1 MTCNVILHSHISQKV
16 PLRLEMPGLNLVR
29 LWMKKYEVVP
39 GSSHCWDATIHT
51 SNIFKVFL
59 LCSGRRSS
67 NKIMSWT
74 QHILGHPWA
83 SSGLVASL
91 FLECLSTGGEGW
103 KRHSGLY
110 WPGLRDLV
118 WHISFSQE
126 VAANCNC
133 YSSCKC
139 IVCIQTVVKQ
149 LLVYFCI
156 PLSCATQHTEPLVKS
171 LSCGSCTHC
180 HWISRCCALFFSFQT
195 HWTQTI

>member
-1 MTCNVILHSHISQKV
+1 MPFFHQGTQHGCIPLANCAQKPRFSWCSGNCLVILQAGLGQICAMTCNVILHSHISQKV

-91 FLECLSTGGEGW
+91 FLKCLSTGGEGW

-110 WPGLRDLV
+110 WPGLRTL
-118 WHISFSQE
+118 FG
-126 VAANCNC
+126 A
-133 YSSCKC
+133 YLFPK
-139 IVCIQTVVKQ
+139 KLPLLQ
-149 LLVYFCI
+149 LL
-156 PLSCATQHTEPLVKS
+156 LL
-171 LSCGSCTHC
+171 L
-180 HWISRCCALFFSFQT
+180 
-195 HWTQTI
+195 